1 MSEKEIA
8 LEQLRGKEEFMKC
21 GPVLEEILDKTA
33 SKLIKSGEFNSIEE
47 FYNLLAT
54 DKDLQDSVL
63 VNINELMKE
72 YVSQDDYLPNK
83 ELVKLGEYEQK
94 AINLL
99 DQIKEGILSGELNM
113 KELFEEVNTDVK
125 YTIGLKYN
133 VLTVEEYGLLGAL
146 LKYRSAKKKL

>member
-1 MSEKEIA
+1 MSEKGIA

-33 SKLIKSGEFNSIEE
+33 SKLIKSGEFNSVEE
-47 FYNLLAT
+47 FYNLLAN
-54 DKDLQDSVL
+54 DKDLQDRVL
-63 VNINELMKE
+63 VNVNELMKE
-72 YVSQDDYLPNK
+72 YVSQDDGLPNK

-99 DQIKEGILSGELNM
+99 DQIKEGVLSGELNM

>member
-1 MSEKEIA
+1 MSERQNA

-33 SKLIKSGEFNSIEE
+33 SKLIKSGEFNSVEE
-47 FYNLLAT
+47 FYNLLAN
-54 DKDLQDSVL
+54 DKDLQDRVL
-63 VNINELMKE
+63 VNVNELMKE
-72 YVSQDDYLPNK
+72 YVSQDDGLPNK

-99 DQIKEGILSGELNM
+99 DQIKEGVLSGELNM

>member
-1 MSEKEIA
+1 MSEKEIT

-33 SKLIKSGEFNSIEE
+33 SKLIESGEFNSVEE
-47 FYNLLAT
+47 FYNLLAN
-54 DKDLQDSVL
+54 DKDLQDRVL
-63 VNINELMKE
+63 VNVNELMKE

-99 DQIKEGILSGELNM
+99 DQIKEGVLSGELNM

>member
-8 LEQLRGKEEFMKC
+8 LEKLRGKEEFMKC
-21 GPVLEEILDKTA
+21 GPVLEEILDKTV

-54 DKDLQDSVL
+54 DKDLQDRVL

>member
-21 GPVLEEILDKTA
+21 GPVLEEILDKTV
-33 SKLIKSGEFNSIEE
+33 SKLIKSGEFNSVEE
-47 FYNLLAT
+47 FYNLLAN
-54 DKDLQDSVL
+54 DKDLQDRVL
-63 VNINELMKE
+63 VNVNELMKE

>member
-1 MSEKEIA
+1 MSKKEIA

-54 DKDLQDSVL
+54 DKDLQDRVL

-113 KELFEEVNTDVK
+113 KELFGEVNTDVK

>member
-33 SKLIKSGEFNSIEE
+33 SKLIESGEFNSVEE
-47 FYNLLAT
+47 FYNLLAN
-54 DKDLQDSVL
+54 DKDLQDRVL
-63 VNINELMKE
+63 VNVNELMKE

-99 DQIKEGILSGELNM
+99 DQIKEGVLSGELNM

>member
-33 SKLIKSGEFNSIEE
+33 SKLIKSGEFNSVEE
-47 FYNLLAT
+47 FYNLLAN
-54 DKDLQDSVL
+54 DKDLQDRVL
-63 VNINELMKE
+63 VNVNELMKE

-99 DQIKEGILSGELNM
+99 DQIKEGVLSGELNM

>member
-1 MSEKEIA
+1 MSERQNA
-8 LEQLRGKEEFMKC
+8 LELLRENEEFMKC
-21 GPVLEEILDKTA
+21 GPVLEELLDKIA
-33 SKLIKSGEFNSIEE
+33 SKLIESGEFNSIEE

-54 DKDLQDSVL
+54 DKDLQDRTL
-63 VNINELMKE
+63 VSIDELMKE
-72 YVSQDDYLPNK
+72 YVSQDDDLPNK

-125 YTIGLKYN
+125 YAIGLKYN

-146 LKYRSAKKKL
+146 LRYRSAKKKL